1 MQCFIGGTCSGRR
14 DLVDERFPEARWH
27 RLAPGQGVADWLDD
41 LPVGAT
47 LVITGWAA
55 WLSATLAEDHD
66 DGVRVRWRALLEAL
80 AAAQRRQGLGL
91 VLILDEMGR
100 GIVPMAP
107 EARRLR
113 DLNGWLAQEVASR
126 CTAVWYVR
134 HGLARRLDRVDASG
148 GGW

>member
-1 MQCFIGGTCSGRR
+1 MQCFIGGACSGRS

-27 RLAPGQGVADWLDD
+27 RLAPGQGVADWLDEV
-41 LPVGAT
+41 PMGAT

-66 DGVRVRWRALLEAL
+66 DGVRASWRALLEAL
-80 AAAQRRQGLGL
+80 AAAQRRQGLEL

-126 CTAVWYVR
+126 CTPVWHVR

-148 GGW
+148 RGW

>member
-1 MQCFIGGTCSGRR
+1 MQCFIGGACSGRR

-41 LPVGAT
+41 VPVGAT

-55 WLSATLAEDHD
+55 WLAAALVDDND
-66 DGVRVRWRALLEAL
+66 DGVRASWRIMLQAL
-80 AAAQRRQGLGL
+80 AAAQRRQGLEL

-126 CTAVWYVR
+126 CTAVWHVR
-134 HGLARRLDRVDASG
+134 HGLARRLDDGDSA
-148 GGW
+148 